1 MATQREVIGLV
12 ASDTWRTKSQSDGCP
27 KRQEFPHSH
36 GKVMAKSSH
45 LCARSATPLLS
56 SSSQHPGAKINMI
69 NAFRKIIGF
78 LRCGC
83 NNVIRHPVIQVV
95 VTLSEANCHRF
106 SDLEGP
112 DVAKT
117 EQKAEWPET
126 PEVAMEPF

>member
-1 MATQREVIGLV
+1 
-12 ASDTWRTKSQSDGCP
+12 
-27 KRQEFPHSH
+27 
-36 GKVMAKSSH
+36 
-45 LCARSATPLLS
+45 
-56 SSSQHPGAKINMI
+56 MI

-83 NNVIRHPVIQVV
+83 NNVIRHPMIQVV